1 MTKPPPSPLLTPV
14 TRAGALTD
22 SRAEIQSQIQ
32 TAQLGLLAE
41 RTLVAVKSSFI
52 GITLIIITQIGS
64 VAWQA
69 LATFVVSRLLSM
81 AYNWH
86 LCRQV
91 LREGPAVALARG
103 RLPQLEWGL
112 FISGCTWGMIAWLL
126 LPNPGSTDP
135 AAHALI
141 ILLIGVSGVMM
152 NSAALTRRAILLFM
166 GGIWIPPI
174 LRMVLSPDAPYTHFL
189 LAGFVTYAGL
199 SLLHGFQ
206 LHAQTLAGIRAV
218 VENRELLSVMT
229 QQGQAL
235 AEANAQLAT
244 ALTRAQELASFDEL
258 TGLLNRRAFDE
269 RLRVEIAAQRRHH
282 EAATLILLDLDHFK
296 AINDHHGHQV
306 GDAVLRL
313 TAKTLKSLL
322 READL
327 LARWGGEEFLIL
339 MPRTG
344 VEEGAKA
351 AERLRMALENA
362 CILPSPSIDPCAD
375 PTEHLPPDLR
385 FSASFGV
392 AEMHAGLTLDTALSR
407 ADQAL
412 YAAKAG
418 GRNRVHV
425 STPLLPHPATPTYTS
440 SFTPWA

>member
-1 MTKPPPSPLLTPV
+1 MTMPHPSPPSTSPLEAISDTHTEV
-14 TRAGALTD
+14 RV
-22 SRAEIQSQIQ
+22 
-32 TAQLGLLAE
+32 AQLGLLAE
-41 RTLVAVKSSFI
+41 RTLVSVNSSFI
-52 GITLIIITQIGS
+52 GIALIVITQINS

-69 LATFVVSRLLSM
+69 LMGFVVSRFLSM
-81 AYNWH
+81 AYNRH
-86 LCRQV
+86 LCRQIHQ
-91 LREGPAVALARG
+91 ESPAIALTRG
-103 RLPQLEWGL
+103 RLSQLEWGL
-112 FISGCTWGMIAWLL
+112 FVSGLTWGLSTWLL
-126 LPNPGSTDP
+126 LPNPIGPSP
-135 AAHALI
+135 AAHALV
-141 ILLIGVSGVMM
+141 ILLVGVSGVMM
-152 NSAALTRRAILLFM
+152 NTAALTRRAIQLFM

-174 LRMVLSPDAPYTHFL
+174 LRMLWSYDDAYTYFL

-206 LHAQTLAGIRAV
+206 LYAQTLAGIRAV
-218 VENRELLSVMT
+218 VENRSLLSVMT

-244 ALTRAQELASFDEL
+244 ALTRAQDLASFDEL
-258 TGLLNRRAFDE
+258 TGLLNRRAFHE
-269 RLRVEIAAQRRHH
+269 RLRIEIAAQRRHG

-296 AINDHHGHQV
+296 AINDQHGHQV

-313 TAKTLKSLL
+313 TAQTLKGLL

-344 VEEGAKA
+344 VEEGCKA

-362 CILPSPSIDPCAD
+362 FIRPSPSIDPCAD
-375 PTEHLPPDLR
+375 PVEHLPPDLR

-412 YAAKAG
+412 YVAKAG

-425 STPLLPHPATPTYTS
+425 SRPPLYQSPTPNHTS